1 MPQTGGGEEG
11 VRTADQQAATR
22 RRLENT
28 VDMALFAV
36 IVFAVAGATVF
47 VMSVTIGEWEFWA
60 DWKDRRYWPLAPVAA
75 LLIFPAGLAAAFWSR
90 FRLPVACT
98 AVVLLYS
105 LMRWLSAYFNFHI
118 FGGFPLS
125 FVWPSIFIPLAIIID
140 CTLVITRSVF
150 LTGLIGAFLWGL
162 LVYPVNW
169 PLLAAFHEPITYN
182 GEMLTA
188 ADLLGYEYI
197 RTGLPE
203 YVRVVER
210 TVLRTF
216 GDAVTPLTA
225 VFSGFICTLVFYIAW
240 GAGLVLN
247 RQAWLKKL

>member
-1 MPQTGGGEEG
+1 LSTTNAQSRAEI
-11 VRTADQQAATR
+11 RA
-22 RRLENT
+22 RLEST
-28 VDMALFAV
+28 VDMALMAV
-36 IVFAVAGATVF
+36 IIFAVAGATVF
-47 VMSVTIGEWEFWA
+47 VMSVTIGDWEFWV
-60 DWKDRRYWPLAPVAA
+60 DWKDRRFWPLAPVAA

-105 LMRWLSAYFNFHI
+105 LMRWLSTYFNFHV
-118 FGGFPLS
+118 FGDFPMS
-125 FVWPSIFIPLAIIID
+125 MVWPSIFIPLALLID

-169 PLLAAFHEPITYN
+169 PLLAAFHEPLVHN

-188 ADLLGYEYI
+188 ADLLGFEYI

-210 TVLRTF
+210 SVLRTF

-225 VFSGFICTLVFYIAW
+225 VFAGFVCTLVFYISWAA
-240 GAGLVLN
+240 GAALN
-247 RQAWLKKL
+247 RQVWVKKL